1 MAEFIFRVLIRRR
14 SRRRGPRFYGGLLLG
29 VLLVIG
35 GIAWVVTEGVK
46 YWYLTVLV
54 LGLLS
59 WGAYVFGQKALADEE
74 QRLAAWERRLAAE
87 RAERAAGWERVLA
100 EGRATER
107 ERHLAEE
114 RAAERERH
122 LAEERAAE
130 RERVM
135 KIIHHRASLASPPP
149 PLSLPKRISQKW
161 VAENVPY
168 LHPGQVPVL
177 MKELRASGWKQE
189 RIEQCVLPHLPAGR

>member
-1 MAEFIFRVLIRRR
+1 M
-14 SRRRGPRFYGGLLLG
+14 
-29 VLLVIG
+29 LLVIG

-46 YWYLTVLV
+46 YWYVTVLV

-59 WGAYVFGQKALADEE
+59 WGAYVFGQKALAAEE
-74 QRLAAWERRLAAE
+74 QRLAA
-87 RAERAAGWERVLA
+87 ERAAEWERVLA
-100 EGRATER
+100 EGRAAER
-107 ERHLAEE
+107 RQHLA
-114 RAAERERH
+114 A
-122 LAEERAAE
+122 ERAAE

-161 VAENVPY
+161 LAENVPH

-177 MKELRASGWKQE
+177 MKELRARGWKQE